1 VSAAAYSKPVSALQ
15 RSISY
20 FSALFRATISS
31 NHVRASSYEPSDGVR
46 GTENVVAAFVSWCF
60 YFARTDHRPDMS
72 AASHNHPPA
81 RKISVFGRQFTMP
94 RSRGLRIAIGVVLIF
109 GGILGFLPI
118 LGFWMIPIGLLVLS
132 YEFALVR
139 RHRRR
144 LVVWWE
150 RRRRPN

>member
-1 VSAAAYSKPVSALQ
+1 MT
-15 RSISY
+15 
-20 FSALFRATISS
+20 AT
-31 NHVRASSYEPSDGVR
+31 DDDQ
-46 GTENVVAAFVSWCF
+46 T
-60 YFARTDHRPDMS
+60 
-72 AASHNHPPA
+72 PA
-81 RKISVFGRQFTMP
+81 RKITVFGREFSMP
-94 RSRGLRIAIGVVLIF
+94 RSRGLRIAIGALLIF

-144 LVVWWE
+144 FVVWWK